1 MGSKTADEILAHPR
15 FADARRARY
24 PIYAVENFYVIEIV
38 DIELSSDVTRRALA
52 GVAAGDVGE
61 LAFECRGE
69 KGR

>member
-1 MGSKTADEILAHPR
+1 MRSKTADEILAHPR

-52 GVAAGDVGE
+52 GVAAGDVEE